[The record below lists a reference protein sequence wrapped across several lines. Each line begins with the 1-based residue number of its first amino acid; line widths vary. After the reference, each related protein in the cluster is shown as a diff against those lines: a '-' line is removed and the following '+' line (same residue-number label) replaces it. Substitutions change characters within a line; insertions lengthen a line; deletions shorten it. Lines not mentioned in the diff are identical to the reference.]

1 MNVLVISRFKS
12 NKYHQ
17 LIFIFI
23 INNIDN
29 STWCYIVFIAFDLDS
44 IQTDRYAAKC
54 GRATVIGFS
63 LKFLNFEVFLCFFT
77 FLVNLDLVVVI
88 SEESETS
95 PFLNDTIYSVLVTDL
110 LWRLLQSFSWV
121 GRKGTGDFR
130 LVGESRSWT
139 LVLLHKPVGVIG
151 RTWKNFWTM
160 R

>member
-12 NKYHQ
+12 YKYHQ

-29 STWCYIVFIAFDLDS
+29 STRCYVVFIAFNLYS
-44 IQTDRYAAKC
+44 IQTDRYVAKC
-54 GRATVIGFS
+54 GRTTVIGFS
-63 LKFLNFEVFLCFFT
+63 LKFLNFEVFLSFFT

>member
-1 MNVLVISRFKS
+1 LNVLVISRFKS

-29 STWCYIVFIAFDLDS
+29 STRCYIVFIAFNLYS
-44 IQTDRYAAKC
+44 IQTNRYVAKC
-54 GRATVIGFS
+54 GRAPVIGFS
-63 LKFLNFEVFLCFFT
+63 LKFLNFEVFLSFFT

-95 PFLNDTIYSVLVTDL
+95 TFLYNSIYSVLVTDL

-121 GRKGTGDFR
+121 GRKRTGDFS
-130 LVGESRSWT
+130 LMGESRGWA